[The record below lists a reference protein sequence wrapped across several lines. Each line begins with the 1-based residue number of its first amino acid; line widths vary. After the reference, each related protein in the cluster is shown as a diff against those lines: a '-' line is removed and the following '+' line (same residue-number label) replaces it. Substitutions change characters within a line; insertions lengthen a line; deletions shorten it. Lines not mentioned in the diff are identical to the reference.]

1 MRGECMQP
9 LSAHSRLVVQ
19 YSDETTTLAFRDGA
33 RMLQR
38 FNQLLARY
46 DPDLILS
53 ERGDAVL
60 FPALLKL
67 AQQENIS
74 LQLDRDLLRT
84 QRKIKTEGRTYFS

>member
-19 YSDETTTLAFRDGA
+19 YGDETTTLAFRDGA